1 MEITNLP
8 RRAIACKGWRW
19 MPGMLAT
26 DGVSMACRVY
36 NDGLVL
42 RWATNVPDWPLHS
55 VNGKEDLLPILE
67 DPATLGCLLSL
78 VRKAREEQTY
88 LPTCIDHLDEA
99 WVIEPPSKV
108 RQTRYESYAE
118 ALVAALEAA
127 P

>member
-1 MEITNLP
+1 MDLANGLHNEMALP
-8 RRAIACKGWRW
+8 
-19 MPGMLAT
+19 
-26 DGVSMACRVY
+26 D
-36 NDGLVL
+36 
-42 RWATNVPDWPLHS
+42 
-55 VNGKEDLLPILE
+55 LE

-127 P
+127 L

>member
-1 MEITNLP
+1 MSMELAK
-8 RRAIACKGWRW
+8 RAVACKHWRW
-19 MPGMLAT
+19 LPGMLAT
-26 DGVSMACRVY
+26 DGVSIACRAY
-36 NDGLVL
+36 NDGIAL
-42 RWATNVPDWPLHS
+42 RWATNVPDWPLYS
-55 VNGKEDLLPILE
+55 VDENEEFLPRRE